1 MRNLKIDARRL
12 WDEIHETGKIGGTA
26 KGGVRRL
33 TLSDEDRQVRDWF
46 AAQARAL
53 GCTVTVDG
61 VGNMFALRAGRN
73 PDRLPIAMGSHLDTQ
88 PTGGKFDGILGVLAG
103 VEVLQTLNDNNIE
116 TESPLLLINWTNEEG
131 SRFSPA
137 VMGSGAFTGAL
148 PLDEVLAKTDRDG
161 VSFSQAIDS
170 IGYRGATPVGNR
182 PMAAYFELHI
192 EQGPYL
198 EAEGQTIGVVTLVQG
213 IRWFNGTVKGQDS
226 HAGTTPMHRRAD
238 AMLAFARLTDRIDSI
253 ARKHGPLAVATV
265 GVVDVPAAS
274 INVVAGDVSFTVDIR
289 DPDDAVLDRMEA
301 EIRAA
306 AQEIGGLNGTEIAL
320 DCFWKAAPV
329 PFDADCIASV
339 RSAAEQSQ
347 FTTRDCV
354 SGASHDAAYM
364 QGIVPSAMIF
374 VPSQDG
380 LSHNELEH
388 STLEHCGAGAQ
399 VLLDAVLNYDE
410 KSRR

>member
-26 KGGVRRL
+26 KGGVSRL

-46 AAQARAL
+46 AAKARSL

-61 VGNMFALRAGRN
+61 VGNMFALRPGRD

-103 VEVLQTLNDNNIE
+103 VEVLQTLNDNKIE

-148 PLDEVLAKTDRDG
+148 PLDDVLAKTDRDG

-170 IGYRGATPVGNR
+170 IGYRGSEPVGNR
-182 PMAAYFELHI
+182 PIAAYFELHI

-213 IRWFNGTVKGQDS
+213 IRWFNGTVRGQDS

-238 AMLAFARLTDRIDSI
+238 AILAFARLTDRIDTI

-265 GVVDVPAAS
+265 GVVDVPSAS

-301 EIRAA
+301 EIRQA
-306 AQEIGGLNGTEIAL
+306 AQDIGGMNGTEFGL

-329 PFDADCIASV
+329 PFDAGCIASV
-339 RSAAEQSQ
+339 RAAAEQSQ

-399 VLLDAVLNYDE
+399 VLLDAVLDYDE

>member
-1 MRNLKIDARRL
+1 
-12 WDEIHETGKIGGTA
+12 
-26 KGGVRRL
+26 
-33 TLSDEDRQVRDWF
+33 
-46 AAQARAL
+46 
-53 GCTVTVDG
+53 
-61 VGNMFALRAGRN
+61 
-73 PDRLPIAMGSHLDTQ
+73 MGSHLDTQ

-170 IGYRGATPVGNR
+170 IGYRGSEPVGNR
-182 PMAAYFELHI
+182 PIAAYFELHI

-213 IRWFNGTVKGQDS
+213 IRWFNGTVRGQDS

-238 AMLAFARLTDRIDSI
+238 AILAFARLTDRIDTI

-265 GVVDVPAAS
+265 GVVDVPSAS

-301 EIRAA
+301 EIRQA
-306 AQEIGGLNGTEIAL
+306 AQDIGGMNGTEFGL

-329 PFDADCIASV
+329 PFDAGCIASV
-339 RSAAEQSQ
+339 RAAAEQSQ

-399 VLLDAVLNYDE
+399 VLLDAVLDYDE

>member
-1 MRNLKIDARRL
+1 MI
-12 WDEIHETGKIGGTA
+12 
-26 KGGVRRL
+26 
-33 TLSDEDRQVRDWF
+33 Q
-46 AAQARAL
+46 
-53 GCTVTVDG
+53 
-61 VGNMFALRAGRN
+61 
-73 PDRLPIAMGSHLDTQ
+73 
-88 PTGGKFDGILGVLAG
+88 
-103 VEVLQTLNDNNIE
+103 
-116 TESPLLLINWTNEEG
+116 SP
-131 SRFSPA
+131 
-137 VMGSGAFTGAL
+137 
-148 PLDEVLAKTDRDG
+148 
-161 VSFSQAIDS
+161 
-170 IGYRGATPVGNR
+170 
-182 PMAAYFELHI
+182 
-192 EQGPYL
+192 
-198 EAEGQTIGVVTLVQG
+198 
-213 IRWFNGTVKGQDS
+213 
-226 HAGTTPMHRRAD
+226 
-238 AMLAFARLTDRIDSI
+238 
-253 ARKHGPLAVATV
+253 RKHGPLAVATV
-265 GVVDVPAAS
+265 GVVDVPSAS

-289 DPDDAVLDRMEA
+289 DPDDAVLDLMEA
-301 EIRAA
+301 EIRVA